1 MTTMN
6 DRQAFRQTLWHEMQN
21 AVPRMVQKHQEES
34 AKRADIQR
42 HVEHCQ
48 AAIEQR
54 RQEYAAQMEQAS
66 EASRALH
73 QKQQADLQTAL
84 ASGSPDAFSAA
95 LAAFVNERQT

>member
-42 HVEHCQ
+42 HVEDCQ

-54 RQEYAAQMEQAS
+54 RQEYAAQAS